1 MNIDQNKTLYHRF
14 IQEVFNEGK
23 LDALDQ
29 FLAPA
34 YIVHDPPPGTT
45 SGADAVKQIVS
56 AFRTAFPDLSI
67 TIDELVAEGDKVC
80 ARATSRGTHNGPLF
94 GLAPTG
100 KSITMVGLT
109 MVTIID
115 GRLTESWVRNDITGL
130 MNQIAP
136 KK

>member
-1 MNIDQNKTLYHRF
+1 MNTDKNKALYQRF

-23 LDALDQ
+23 LDNLDQ

-34 YIVHDPPPGTT
+34 YIVHDPPPTARN
-45 SGADAVKQIVS
+45 GAEAVKQIVT

-67 TIDELVAEGDKVC
+67 TIDELVAEGDIVC

-94 GLAPTG
+94 GIAPTG
-100 KSITMVGLT
+100 KSITMTGLT